1 MFGLGAMKKLLS
13 NKTAV
18 IVFGILSILV
28 LVYVSAGFSSLQ
40 FQAGK
45 PFSVA
50 GKEGGQSVE
59 FGLYQFPI
67 YYMILFAV
75 GLLTILTIFALI
87 VMPPKK
93 RWLLLLLLALVIIVF
108 FVIGYLSSRP
118 AVEVVVPTAVY
129 TGTPAILAEDL
140 GTPVPTVIP
149 SEFTPPVVSSW
160 TSYLVALALTAAV
173 AIGAWFFLGKRVLK
187 TEPELKELA
196 DIAQATLNEL
206 QEGKDWGNTIEGCY
220 FRMTDTIQKRRGLK
234 RRIHMTPAEFAV
246 ILEKTGLPGA
256 SIRRL
261 TALFERV
268 RYGGKKSTQ
277 EDVEEAVACMTEIV
291 DACREAER
299 E

>member
-1 MFGLGAMKKLLS
+1 MFGLTLMKKLFS
-13 NKTAV
+13 NKTAIV
-18 IVFGILSILV
+18 IIGVISILV

-50 GKEGGQSVE
+50 DNEGGRSVE
-59 FGLYQFPI
+59 FGLYEFPI

-75 GLLTILTIFALI
+75 GLLTIMTIFALI
-87 VMPPKK
+87 IMPPKK
-93 RWLLLLLLALVIIVF
+93 RWMLLLLLALVITVF

-118 AVEVVVPTAVY
+118 AEEVVVPTAVY
-129 TGTPAILAEDL
+129 TSTPAILEEDL

-160 TSYLVALALTAAV
+160 TSFLVALAVTAVV
-173 AIGAWFFLGKRVLK
+173 AIGAWLLLSTRVF
-187 TEPELKELA
+187 TNTPELKELA
-196 DIAQATLNEL
+196 DIAQATLDDL

-234 RRIHMTPAEFAV
+234 RRIFMTPAEFAA
-246 ILEKTGLPGA
+246 ILEKTGLPGT

-268 RYGGKKSTQ
+268 RYGGKQSTQ
-277 EDVEEAVACMTEIV
+277 KDIEEAVACMTEIV
-291 DACREAER
+291 DACRMAEQ
-299 E
+299 